1 VALALHAFAVSTD
14 ACRHKEEGM
23 LTFWLAAAALAAQT
37 TTATPQQQASTKGPE
52 KITVTGCVERADEM
66 ASSGASTL
74 GTTVD
79 SLSFVLVNIPPSGTA
94 GTTGVKGNAAAD
106 KGYRLDADVAK
117 LNPHVG
123 HKVEITGYVDEP
135 AATNGAANSVNGPK
149 VKVETIKMIAET
161 CGR

>member
-1 VALALHAFAVSTD
+1 
-14 ACRHKEEGM
+14 
-23 LTFWLAAAALAAQT
+23 
-37 TTATPQQQASTKGPE
+37 
-52 KITVTGCVERADEM
+52 M
-66 ASSGASTL
+66 ASAGASTL

-79 SLSFVLVNIPPSGTA
+79 SLSFVLRDMPPSGTA
-94 GTTGVKGNAAAD
+94 GTTGVKGNAASD

-135 AATNGAANSVNGPK
+135 AATNGAATSVNGPK

>member
-1 VALALHAFAVSTD
+1 
-14 ACRHKEEGM
+14 M

-37 TTATPQQQASTKGPE
+37 TTATPQQQASTKAPE

-94 GTTGVKGNAAAD
+94 GTAGVKGNAAAD

>member
-1 VALALHAFAVSTD
+1 
-14 ACRHKEEGM
+14 M
-23 LTFWLAAAALAAQT
+23 LSFWLAAAALAAQT
-37 TTATPQQQASTKGPE
+37 TTATPQQQTSTKAPD
-52 KITVTGCVERADEM
+52 KITITGCVERADQM
-66 ASSGASTL
+66 ASPGASTL

-79 SLSFVLVNIPPSGTA
+79 SLSFVLRDMPPSGTA
-94 GTTGVKGNAAAD
+94 GTTGVKGNTASD

-123 HKVEITGYVDEP
+123 HKVEITGYVDAP
-135 AATNGAANSVNGPK
+135 AATNGAATSVNGPK

>member
-1 VALALHAFAVSTD
+1 
-14 ACRHKEEGM
+14 M

-37 TTATPQQQASTKGPE
+37 TTATPQPQTSTKTPE
-52 KITVTGCVERADEM
+52 KITITGCVERADQM
-66 ASSGASTL
+66 SSAGASSL

-79 SLSFVLVNIPPSGTA
+79 SLSFVLVDMPASGAA
-94 GTTGVKGNAAAD
+94 GTSGVKGSSSTD
-106 KGYRLDADVAK
+106 KGYRLDADAAK

-123 HKVEITGYVDEP
+123 HKVEISGYVDEP

-149 VKVETIKMIAET
+149 VKVESIKMIAET

>member
-1 VALALHAFAVSTD
+1 
-14 ACRHKEEGM
+14 M

-37 TTATPQQQASTKGPE
+37 TTATPQHQTSTQTPE
-52 KITVTGCVERADEM
+52 KITISGCVERADQM
-66 ASSGASTL
+66 ASAGASTL

-79 SLSFVLVNIPPSGTA
+79 SLSFVLVDVPSGAT
-94 GTTGVKGNAAAD
+94 GTSGVKGNTAASTD

-123 HKVEITGYVDEP
+123 HKVEISGYVDEP

>member
-1 VALALHAFAVSTD
+1 
-14 ACRHKEEGM
+14 M

-37 TTATPQQQASTKGPE
+37 TTATPQPQTSTKTPE
-52 KITVTGCVERADEM
+52 KITITGCVERADQM
-66 ASSGASTL
+66 ASAGASTL

-79 SLSFVLVNIPPSGTA
+79 SLSFVLVDKPASGTA
-94 GTTGVKGNAAAD
+94 GTTGVKGSASTD

-123 HKVEITGYVDEP
+123 HKVEISGYVDEP

-149 VKVETIKMIAET
+149 VKVESIKMIAET

>member
-1 VALALHAFAVSTD
+1 
-14 ACRHKEEGM
+14 M

-37 TTATPQQQASTKGPE
+37 TTATPQPQASPKTPE
-52 KITVTGCVERADEM
+52 KITITGCVERADQM
-66 ASSGASTL
+66 SSAGTSTL

-79 SLSFVLVNIPPSGTA
+79 SLSFVLVDMPPSGAA
-94 GTTGVKGNAAAD
+94 GTSGVKGRPSTD

-123 HKVEITGYVDEP
+123 HKVEISGYVDEP

-149 VKVETIKMIAET
+149 VKVESIKMIAET

>member
-1 VALALHAFAVSTD
+1 
-14 ACRHKEEGM
+14 M

-37 TTATPQQQASTKGPE
+37 TTATPQQQTSTTTPE
-52 KITVTGCVERADEM
+52 KITITGCVERADQM
-66 ASSGASTL
+66 ASAGASTL

-79 SLSFVLVNIPPSGTA
+79 SLSFVLVDMPASGTA
-94 GTTGVKGNAAAD
+94 GTSGVKGNSSASTD
-106 KGYRLDADVAK
+106 KGYRLDADAAK

-123 HKVEITGYVDEP
+123 HKVEISGYVNEP
-135 AATNGAANSVNGPK
+135 AATNGAASSVNGPK

>member
-1 VALALHAFAVSTD
+1 
-14 ACRHKEEGM
+14 M

-37 TTATPQQQASTKGPE
+37 TTATPQPQTSTKTPE
-52 KITVTGCVERADEM
+52 KITITGCVERADQM
-66 ASSGASTL
+66 SSAGASSL

-79 SLSFVLVNIPPSGTA
+79 SLSFVLVDMPASGTA
-94 GTTGVKGNAAAD
+94 GTSGVKGSSSTD
-106 KGYRLDADVAK
+106 KGYRLDADAAK

-123 HKVEITGYVDEP
+123 HKVEISGYVDEP

-149 VKVETIKMIAET
+149 VKVESIKMIAET

>member
-1 VALALHAFAVSTD
+1 
-14 ACRHKEEGM
+14 M

-37 TTATPQQQASTKGPE
+37 TTATPQPPASTKTPE
-52 KITVTGCVERADEM
+52 KITITGCVERADQM
-66 ASSGASTL
+66 SSAGASTL

-79 SLSFVLVNIPPSGTA
+79 SLSFVLIDMPASGRA
-94 GTTGVKGNAAAD
+94 GPRGVKGSSPTD

-123 HKVEITGYVDEP
+123 HKVEISGYVDEP

-149 VKVETIKMIAET
+149 VKVESIKMIAET

>member
-1 VALALHAFAVSTD
+1 
-14 ACRHKEEGM
+14 
-23 LTFWLAAAALAAQT
+23 AAALAAQA
-37 TTATPQQQASTKGPE
+37 TTATPQQQTSTKTPE
-52 KITVTGCVERADEM
+52 KVTISGCVERADQM
-66 ASSGASTL
+66 TSAGASTL

-79 SLSFVLVNIPPSGTA
+79 SLSFVLVDVPSGTT
-94 GTTGVKGNAAAD
+94 GTSGVKGNTSSATD

-123 HKVEITGYVDEP
+123 HKVEISGYVDEP

>member
-1 VALALHAFAVSTD
+1 
-14 ACRHKEEGM
+14 M

-37 TTATPQQQASTKGPE
+37 TTATPQQQTSPKTPE
-52 KITVTGCVERADEM
+52 KITISGCVERADQM
-66 ASSGASTL
+66 TSAGASTL

-79 SLSFVLVNIPPSGTA
+79 SLSFVLVDVPSGPT
-94 GTTGVKGNAAAD
+94 GTSGVKGNNSSATD

-123 HKVEITGYVDEP
+123 HKVEISGYVDEP

>member
-1 VALALHAFAVSTD
+1 
-14 ACRHKEEGM
+14 M
-23 LTFWLAAAALAAQT
+23 LTLWFVAATLAAQT
-37 TTATPQQQASTKGPE
+37 ATATPRQNSPAKTPE
-52 KITVTGCVERADEM
+52 KITITGCVERADEV
-66 ASSGASTL
+66 ASPSTL

-79 SLSFVLVNIPPSGTA
+79 SLSFVLINMPSSAPVGTS
-94 GTTGVKGNAAAD
+94 GVKGASASPTE

-123 HKVEITGYVDEP
+123 HRVEISGYVDEP
-135 AATNGAANSVNGPK
+135 AATNAAASAANGPK

>member
-1 VALALHAFAVSTD
+1 
-14 ACRHKEEGM
+14 M

-37 TTATPQQQASTKGPE
+37 TTATPQPKTATKTPE
-52 KITVTGCVERADEM
+52 KITITGCVERADQM
-66 ASSGASTL
+66 SSAGASTL

-79 SLSFVLVNIPPSGTA
+79 SLSFVLVDMPPSGTA
-94 GTTGVKGNAAAD
+94 GTSGVKGSASTD

-117 LNPHVG
+117 LTPHVG
-123 HKVEITGYVDEP
+123 HKVEISGYVDEP

-149 VKVETIKMIAET
+149 VKVESIKMIAET

>member
-1 VALALHAFAVSTD
+1 
-14 ACRHKEEGM
+14 M
-23 LTFWLAAAALAAQT
+23 LPFWLAAAALAAQT
-37 TTATPQQQASTKGPE
+37 TTAAPQQQASTKAPE
-52 KITVTGCVERADEM
+52 KITITGCVERADQM
-66 ASSGASTL
+66 ASAGGASTL

-79 SLSFVLVNIPPSGTA
+79 SLSFVLVDKPSGAA
-94 GTTGVKGNAAAD
+94 GTTGVKGSAGD

-149 VKVETIKMIAET
+149 VKVDSIKMIAET